1 MVGMEEFID
10 LLPKLVVGFILML
23 LYIHLSGKG
32 SLAPISNIDQVGNVV
47 LGALIGGALFNPR
60 IDLFAFTASV
70 IVWSGLMLFIRFLSN
85 RYMEVKN
92 VVDGEAVCLM
102 RDGELQTGNFL
113 RAELSVRDFIM
124 LLHQRGFHNLS
135 EVNNVWFE
143 YNGQLTVDRKGDENT
158 ATVLIENGE
167 INNEHLRRLKF
178 THEWLLEELQRR
190 EFKLNEVFYAEW
202 HHLQLWIYPKLTEPA
217 SLHVKSKV

>member
-70 IVWSGLMLFIRFLSN
+70 IIWSGLMLFIRFLSN

-113 RAELSVRDFIM
+113 RAELSVRDFTM
-124 LLHQRGFHNLS
+124 LLHQRGFHNLT
-135 EVNNVWFE
+135 EINNVWFE

-158 ATVLIENGE
+158 ATALIENGE

-178 THEWLLEELQRR
+178 THEWLLAELHRR
-190 EFKLNEVFYAEW
+190 EIKLSDVFYAEW
-202 HHLQLWIYPKLTEPA
+202 HDQQLWIYPKQVEP
-217 SLHVKSKV
+217 SHLKKEG